1 MKNPRMAVLRSQEN
15 EHIEKL
21 HQIVKESLAAEEL
34 IVHNLLHPPAEVLTK
49 GQTVSDK
56 VAQFGGSWRF
66 ISIFGIVLLV
76 WIAFNVIAI
85 GAWSFDPYPFILM
98 NLILSCIAALQAPII
113 MMSQNRKEE
122 KDRIMGE
129 NDYMINL
136 KSEMQIHS
144 LHDKMNLLLE
154 EQIVTLFA
162 IQEKQMSMLE
172 DLGRKLNHLTATHI
186 AEQQPENQA
195 SIPGEI

>member
-1 MKNPRMAVLRSQEN
+1 MAQLRSKEI

-21 HQIVKESLAAEEL
+21 HQIVKESLLAEEL

-49 GQTVSDK
+49 GQTISDK

-66 ISIFGIVLLV
+66 IGFFGLVLLV
-76 WIAFNVIAI
+76 WITFNAVSIVQLR
-85 GAWSFDPYPFILM
+85 FDPYPFILM

-122 KDRIMGE
+122 KDRIMSE

-162 IQEKQMSMLE
+162 IQEKQLRMLE
-172 DLGRKLNHLTATHI
+172 DLGRKVNHLLPTPV
-186 AEQQPENQA
+186 AEPPILDPTS